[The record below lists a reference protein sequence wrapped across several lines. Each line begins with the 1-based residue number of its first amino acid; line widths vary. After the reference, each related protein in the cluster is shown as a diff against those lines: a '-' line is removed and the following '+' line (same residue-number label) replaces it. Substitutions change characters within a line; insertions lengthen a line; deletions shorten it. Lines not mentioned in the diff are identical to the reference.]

1 MDAAHR
7 FRLSIRLE
15 ASSRALQDQWFKQV
29 AVWAIGYLEV
39 LALGPIPGIHLVTSP
54 YITVAAL
61 LLMYF
66 LACVRAGDAF
76 DPLLWPVHV
85 VRPRDHSRFGLGQH
99 QKAACGFFAISTLIR
114 LACSVSFAYL
124 MTNLL
129 MNGVDLQAEC
139 GYELWNEVNA
149 SRYASKLSAC
159 NMNSQGSL
167 SCNSI
172 VLYNERCHNATR
184 WSSWLLQQAW
194 EKAHLPCDG
203 NATYSNESLEEFL
216 LWLRS
221 DWFENE
227 YCETLAGT
235 EILCHSIQ
243 EPYAILF
250 TEGQMS
256 LERIC
261 PSWPFDG
268 LSYRYWCYSHVL
280 DAEHCRDDA
289 DAPDAPDATW
299 AKEELS
305 ATCASQE
312 CIRSIPAWM
321 AEILGFTG
329 QTEFCKC
336 QSCKPWWNANQCMVE
351 MVNDEYRLRAGL
363 PEMDYNSLIS
373 LDFYWKDPT
382 YSVQLIVSM
391 LMVFG
396 TWLWLLSLACFSL
409 VGNAMAMPPNLEL
422 QQRVLEEEHVIAEEL
437 RSTGTVIQRSLPF
450 ACAGIEAHLNRL
462 MMLVELGFY
471 VVDFV
476 LDFEMLWLYLHKQH
490 YWFAT
495 VQGCIVA
502 RSVVDFLVRHVFFGP
517 CFIKEI
523 VDSFKANLRTDVFLT
538 ILQNEKTGE
547 ATLSFLL
554 QVYALFYMGN
564 ELLAYWTALFSLLI
578 SARGIAQGC
587 YIHFDLAIVCQS
599 SSGGISRS
607 ASVVPKDGESET
619 DVVAISVLPTP
630 EASCGPPESTHGPGL
645 VASPA
650 DGPPMMSLHD
660 EDPEENQKE
669 ADCNGTVCAVLENR
683 AGENMQQTET
693 NDAPPAMIGKG
704 VSVIVPL

>member
-1 MDAAHR
+1 MDDDAANR

-15 ASSRALQDQWFKQV
+15 ASYRALQDQWFRQI
-29 AVWAIGYLEV
+29 AVWAIGYFEIIA
-39 LALGPIPGIHLVTSP
+39 LAAIPGVHLVTTP

-61 LLMYF
+61 LLMCL
-66 LACVRAGDAF
+66 LACVRAGNVL

-85 VRPRDHSRFGLGQH
+85 VRPRDQSKFGLGEH
-99 QKAACGFFAISTLIR
+99 QKATRGFYAVSTLIR

-124 MTNLL
+124 VMDL
-129 MNGVDLQAEC
+129 MLNGLAMHAQC
-139 GYELWNEVNA
+139 NYELWNEVNV

-159 NMNSQGSL
+159 NTNSNSQGSY
-167 SCNSI
+167 SCKSI
-172 VLYNERCHNATR
+172 VSFDERCHNATR
-184 WSSWLLQQAW
+184 WSSWLLHQAW
-194 EKAHLPCDG
+194 EEARLPCDS
-203 NATYSNESLEEFL
+203 NTTNESLEEFL

-235 EILCHSIQ
+235 EVLCYSIRQ
-243 EPYAILF
+243 KPYTILF

-256 LERIC
+256 LEKIC
-261 PSWPFDG
+261 PSWFEG
-268 LSYRYWCYSHVL
+268 LSYSYWCYSYAL

-289 DAPDAPDATW
+289 DATW
-299 AKEELS
+299 AKEDLS
-305 ATCASQE
+305 ASCASQE
-312 CIRSIPAWM
+312 CIRNIPTWM
-321 AEILGFTG
+321 AEILNFTA

-336 QSCKPWWNANQCMVE
+336 QSCKSWWNSNQCMAE
-351 MVNDEYRLRAGL
+351 LVNYEYRLRAGL
-363 PEMDYNSLIS
+363 PEMDYGLLIS
-373 LDFYWKDPT
+373 LDTYLQDPM
-382 YSVQLIVSM
+382 YSVQLIVCM
-391 LMVFG
+391 LMIFG
-396 TWLWLLSLACFSL
+396 GWLWLLFLACFAL
-409 VGNAMAMPPNLEL
+409 VGNPLAMPPNLEL
-422 QQRVLEEEHVIAEEL
+422 QQRVLEEEQNIAEEL
-437 RSTGTVIQRSLPF
+437 RSTGTVIQRTLPF
-450 ACAGIEAHLNRL
+450 ACGIEGHLNRL

-476 LDFEMLWLYLHKQH
+476 LDFEMMSLYFHKQH

-523 VDSFKANLRTDVFLT
+523 IDSFKANLRTDVFLT

-564 ELLAYWTALFSLLI
+564 EHFAYWTALFSLLI
-578 SARGIAQGC
+578 SVRGIAQGC
-587 YIHFDLAIVCQS
+587 YIHFDLAIVCQTRR
-599 SSGGISRS
+599 GDISRP
-607 ASVVPKDGESET
+607 ASVVPRDGDSDT
-619 DVVAISVLPTP
+619 DVVAISVLPTGDP
-630 EASCGPPESTHGPGL
+630 SGPESPPG

-660 EDPEENQKE
+660 EDPEEKQKE
-669 ADCNGTVCAVLENR
+669 ADCHGTVCAAPENC
-683 AGENMQQTET
+683 AGENMQQTEM
-693 NDAPPAMIGKG
+693 NDALPAVIGKG